1 MGLRMRK
8 RSGFN
13 LFNFLKNFT
22 VSLLLIVLGL
32 TLGFRYAR
40 EGEILGL
47 RLGFLDSL
55 AQREQNTNLSSLI
68 DSSADAPVSM
78 NTFWEVWN
86 LLERDYL
93 ETDKI
98 DQSKMIDGAI
108 SGMVWGLG
116 DPYTTYLPPEDN
128 EKAGED
134 LAGSFYG
141 VGIELGYVNGIVGV
155 IAPLNGSPAEE
166 AGILAGD
173 MIIHVK
179 DESKDLDEDTT
190 DWTLD
195 DAVKQIR
202 GQKGVPVY
210 LTVMREN
217 SNEPKVIEIVRDE
230 IIVESVE
237 LEFVEYNGKRV
248 AHLKVSKF
256 GERTMTEWN
265 AAVKDILSQAD
276 QISGILLDLRN
287 NPGGY
292 FDTSIEMASDFVK
305 SGVVVSQKSK
315 YNTQDYKSDGKA
327 RLAAIPTVV
336 LVNKGSASASE
347 IVAGA
352 LRDDL
357 GIRLI
362 GEKTF
367 GKGTVQDRRE
377 LSNGGGLHITVGRW
391 LTPSGNWIHEDG
403 LEVDVEVA
411 QDYETEEDEVLN
423 KAIEVL

>member
-1 MGLRMRK
+1 MRK
-8 RSGFN
+8 RSRFN

-40 EGEILGL
+40 EGKILGL
-47 RLGFLDSL
+47 RLGFLDDL
-55 AQREQNTNLSSLI
+55 VQREQNTNLSTLI

-78 NTFWEVWN
+78 NTFWEVWS

-93 ETDKI
+93 ETEKI
-98 DQSKMIDGAI
+98 DHSKMIDGAI

-116 DPYTTYLPPEDN
+116 DPYTTYLPPDDN

-141 VGIELGYVNGIVGV
+141 AGIELGYINGFVGI
-155 IAPLNGSPAEE
+155 IAPLNGSPAEK

-173 MIIHVK
+173 MITHVK
-179 DESKDLDEDTT
+179 DETKDLDEDTT

-195 DAVKQIR
+195 DAVKHIR

-210 LTVMREN
+210 LTILREG
-217 SNEPKVIEIVRDE
+217 SSETKVIEIIRDE

-237 LEFVEYNGKRV
+237 LKFVENNGKKV

-265 AAVKDILSQAD
+265 AAVKSILQQEN
-276 QISGILLDLRN
+276 QISGIVLDLRN

-305 SGVVVSQKSK
+305 SGIVVSQKSK
-315 YNTQDYKSDGKA
+315 YSVKDYRSDGKA
-327 RLAAIPTVV
+327 RLMGIPTVI

-352 LRDDL
+352 LKDDL

-403 LEVDVEVA
+403 LEVDVEVE
-411 QDYETEEDEVLN
+411 QNYETEEDEVLN

>member
-8 RSGFN
+8 RASFN
-13 LFNFLKNFT
+13 LFAFLKNT
-22 VSLLLIVLGL
+22 VVALLLIILGVIV
-32 TLGFRYAR
+32 GFRYAR
-40 EGEILGL
+40 EGEL
-47 RLGFLDSL
+47 LGFRLTFLDDL
-55 AQREQNTNLSSLI
+55 AQREQNSNLSSLI
-68 DSSADAPVSM
+68 NSSADAPVSM

-93 ETDKI
+93 ESDQI
-98 DQSKMIDGAI
+98 DESAMIDGAI

-116 DPYTTYLPPEDN
+116 DPYTTYLAPADN

-155 IAPLNGSPAEE
+155 VAPLSGSPAEA
-166 AGILAGD
+166 AGIMAGD
-173 MIIHVK
+173 MITHVK
-179 DESKDLDEDTT
+179 DLTKDLDEDTT

-195 DAVKQIR
+195 DAVKNIR
-202 GQKGVPVY
+202 GQRGVPVT
-210 LTVMREN
+210 LTVLHDGASETEN
-217 SNEPKVIEIVRDE
+217 IDVVRDE
-230 IIVESVE
+230 IVVESVE
-237 LEFVEYNGKRV
+237 LNFVEYNGKRV

-265 AAVKDILSQAD
+265 TAVKTILQQEN
-276 QISGILLDLRN
+276 QIAGIVLDLRN

-315 YNTQDYKSDGKA
+315 YSTKDYKSSGKA
-327 RLAAIPTVV
+327 RLADIPTVL

-357 GIRLI
+357 GIKLV

-391 LTPSGNWIHEDG
+391 LTPAGNWIHDDG
-403 LEVDVEVA
+403 LEVDLEVE
-411 QDYETEEDEVLN
+411 QNYDTEEDEVLN
-423 KAIEVL
+423 KGIESL